1 MGWSWYHGTC
11 YYPGRAEKK
20 GHFMDVKINREIR
33 DYTESMFFGLSMRQ
47 FFFSVIACVVAV
59 GVYFLLR
66 NKVGVE
72 TVSWMCVLGATP
84 FAALGFVNYHGMNAE
99 QFVWAW
105 IKSEILLPKRLLFQ
119 PENIYYEVLKSRR
132 GGSRKE
138 VKERHDK
145 NTK

>member
-1 MGWSWYHGTC
+1 M
-11 YYPGRAEKK
+11 E
-20 GHFMDVKINREIR
+20 VKINREIR

-72 TVSWMCVLGATP
+72 TVSWMCVLGAAP

-119 PENIYYEVLKSRR
+119 PENIYYEVLKSGRGRR
-132 GGSRKE
+132 RKE
-138 VKERHDK
+138 VKVRHDK

>member
-1 MGWSWYHGTC
+1 M
-11 YYPGRAEKK
+11 E
-20 GHFMDVKINREIR
+20 VKINREIR
-33 DYTESMFFGLSMRQ
+33 DYTESLFFGLSVRQ
-47 FFFSVIACVVAV
+47 FFFSAIACVVAV

-72 TVSWMCVLGATP
+72 TVSWMCVLGAAP

-119 PENIYYEVLKSRR
+119 PENIYYEVLESGKGRR
-132 GGSRKE
+132 RK
-138 VKERHDK
+138 
-145 NTK
+145 

>member
-1 MGWSWYHGTC
+1 M
-11 YYPGRAEKK
+11 E
-20 GHFMDVKINREIR
+20 VKINREIR

-47 FFFSVIACVVAV
+47 FFFSIIACIVAV

-72 TVSWMCVLGATP
+72 TVSWMCVLGAAP

-119 PENIYYEVLKSRR
+119 PENIYYEVLNSRR
-132 GGSRKE
+132 GRRRKE
-138 VKERHDK
+138 VNVRHDK
-145 NTK
+145 NSKQHHKAG

>member
-1 MGWSWYHGTC
+1 M
-11 YYPGRAEKK
+11 E
-20 GHFMDVKINREIR
+20 VKINREIR

-47 FFFSVIACVVAV
+47 FFFSAIACVVAV

-66 NKVGVE
+66 NKVGME
-72 TVSWMCVLGATP
+72 TVSWVCVLGAAP

-119 PENIYYEVLKSRR
+119 PENIYYEVLKSGKGRH
-132 GGSRKE
+132 RKE
-138 VKERHDK
+138 VNGRHDK

>member
-1 MGWSWYHGTC
+1 M
-11 YYPGRAEKK
+11 E
-20 GHFMDVKINREIR
+20 VKINREIR

-47 FFFSVIACVVAV
+47 FFFSAIACVVAV

-72 TVSWMCVLGATP
+72 TVSWMCVLGAAP

-119 PENIYYEVLKSRR
+119 PENIYYEVLKSGRGRR
-132 GGSRKE
+132 GKE

-145 NTK
+145 NTKQHYKAG

>member
-1 MGWSWYHGTC
+1 M
-11 YYPGRAEKK
+11 E
-20 GHFMDVKINREIR
+20 VKINREIQ

-47 FFFSVIACVVAV
+47 FFFSVIACIVAV

-66 NKVGVE
+66 HKVGVE
-72 TVSWMCVLGATP
+72 TVSWMCVLGAAP

-119 PENIYYEVLKSRR
+119 PENIYYEVLKSGRGRR
-132 GGSRKE
+132 RKE
-138 VKERHDK
+138 VNVRHDK
-145 NTK
+145 NTKQYHKAG

>member
-1 MGWSWYHGTC
+1 M
-11 YYPGRAEKK
+11 E
-20 GHFMDVKINREIR
+20 VKINREIR

-72 TVSWMCVLGATP
+72 TVSWMCVLGAAP

-105 IKSEILLPKRLLFQ
+105 IKSEILLPKRLLFH
-119 PENIYYEVLKSRR
+119 PENIYYEILKSGKGRH
-132 GGSRKE
+132 RKE

>member
-1 MGWSWYHGTC
+1 M
-11 YYPGRAEKK
+11 E
-20 GHFMDVKINREIR
+20 VKINREIR

-72 TVSWMCVLGATP
+72 TVSWMCVLGAAP

-119 PENIYYEVLKSRR
+119 PENIYYEVLKSSRARR
-132 GGSRKE
+132 RKE
-138 VKERHDK
+138 VKERYDK
-145 NTK
+145 NIKQYHQAG